1 MSFLNRRTVVSV
13 IVSGLVLLGAPGAAQ
28 EAEST
33 AESHPPLAG
42 PITTEDYDEL
52 FLRFLEIARRPDT
65 AAKPEV
71 DYGWMSD
78 LALDVRARRVNDIV
92 TVRVIENI
100 SGAGAADS
108 ALSQSSSGLASLT
121 NYFGL
126 ENVFPDSIDPTSLV
140 NTLSNTDFEGG
151 GTTNRSGTLNA
162 IVTTRVAEVLPNGD
176 LVLEGVREVV
186 INGDRQMLLL
196 TGIARQEDIGPN
208 NVVLSPSV
216 GQLRIRYF
224 GEGLMKDS
232 LEPGWL
238 TKILNKIF

>member
-1 MSFLNRRTVVSV
+1 MVSA
-13 IVSGLVLLGAPGAAQ
+13 IVTGLVLLGASTAAQ
-28 EAEST
+28 EAEQA
-33 AESHPPLAG
+33 AEAHPALAG
-42 PITTEDYDEL
+42 PLTNEDYDEL
-52 FLRFLEIARRPDT
+52 FQRFLDVARRQD
-65 AAKPEV
+65 AAAVGV
-71 DYGWMSD
+71 DYGWMTD
-78 LALDVRARRVNDIV
+78 LSLDVRARRVNDLV

-126 ENVFPDSIDPTSLV
+126 ENILPDSLDPSSLV
-140 NTLSNTDFEGG
+140 DTLSDTDFEGG

-208 NVVLSPSV
+208 NVVLSPAV

>member
-1 MSFLNRRTVVSV
+1 MNFLNRRTMVSA
-13 IVSGLVLLGAPGAAQ
+13 IVTGLVLLGASTAAQ
-28 EAEST
+28 EAEPT
-33 AESHPPLAG
+33 AEPHPVLAG
-42 PITTEDYDEL
+42 PLTNEDYDEL
-52 FLRFLEIARRPDT
+52 FQRFLEVARRQNV
-65 AAKPEV
+65 AAVGV
-71 DYGWMSD
+71 DYGWMTD
-78 LALDVRARRVNDIV
+78 LSLDVRARRVNDIV

-126 ENVFPDSIDPTSLV
+126 ENVLPDSISPNSLV
-140 NTLSNTDFEGG
+140 DTLSDTDFEGG

-208 NVVLSPSV
+208 NVVLSPAV